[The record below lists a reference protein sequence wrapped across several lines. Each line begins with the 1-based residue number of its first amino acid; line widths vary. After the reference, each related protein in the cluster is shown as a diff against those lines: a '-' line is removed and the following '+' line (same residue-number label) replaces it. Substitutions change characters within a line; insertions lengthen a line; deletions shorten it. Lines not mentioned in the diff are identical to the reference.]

1 MTSDIYKRKIAKKI
15 TINCLINSEFVQQDD
30 YNYLLLDGEKIY
42 RFNLMCNIL
51 NIEKKGSITNILVD
65 DGTGNIVVRLFE
77 EDNNT
82 INIGDTIIIIGKLR
96 KYYDEKYISP
106 EIVKKI
112 NPLWLKVRV
121 KELKNFNF
129 ENNNIKFIKE
139 EIIEDED
146 HLLPFEILIKL
157 INQLDKG
164 NGVAIETILEKSTL
178 KETEKLIE
186 KMLEK
191 GDLFQNSPGKI
202 KVL

>member
-1 MTSDIYKRKIAKKI
+1 
-15 TINCLINSEFVQQDD
+15 
-30 YNYLLLDGEKIY
+30 
-42 RFNLMCNIL
+42 MCNIL